1 MQEAVNVL
9 AAWAKRWNVSIN
21 KDKSSTTLFTLTKQ
35 QPGKIKLGDYPLKE
49 DDEPTYL
56 GVTFDKRQTWKPHL
70 QEAETRARR
79 KLALMRKLAGSTW
92 GADERTLRTVYEGAV
107 RPHLEY
113 GSAAWSSAS
122 KSTLQS
128 VDKVQNQALR
138 LITGAMKTTPI
149 SAMEKVTGVQPLQ
162 DRRNMKTLLQAEKF
176 KCQLNHPMKA
186 KVEGCTHNRIKRESF
201 VHQVKKLEREHL
213 SQLPKQTIP
222 PVLYHSPPWEET
234 SIAKMTICTKIP
246 HLSSSGT
253 VADSIRCNEAR
264 AHCEDM
270 YPQESWTQAY
280 TDGSATKA
288 VADGGAGIYIL
299 YPDGTVA
306 TESVPTGTH
315 CSNYKAE
322 VQALLTASRMVKNT
336 SRREC
341 KQVVFLTDA
350 LSVLEA
356 LNSGGEPELAD
367 SLKSLTETHRVALQ
381 WIPAHCGIPGNEA
394 ADRLAKEG
402 AKKIQIEEDLGY
414 LEKRTIIKSNF
425 RKSPEGD
432 DYHALTRDEQVVLL
446 RLRTGH
452 NRLNYH
458 MCRKLKL
465 APSTACECQQ
475 GDQTTEHILQS
486 CPKLS
491 ILRES
496 IWTDA
501 TPLQT
506 KLYGE
511 RMELERTARF
521 IRLAKIKI

>member
-1 MQEAVNVL
+1 
-9 AAWAKRWNVSIN
+9 
-21 KDKSSTTLFTLTKQ
+21 
-35 QPGKIKLGDYPLKE
+35 
-49 DDEPTYL
+49 
-56 GVTFDKRQTWKPHL
+56 
-70 QEAETRARR
+70 
-79 KLALMRKLAGSTW
+79 
-92 GADERTLRTVYEGAV
+92 
-107 RPHLEY
+107 
-113 GSAAWSSAS
+113 
-122 KSTLQS
+122 
-128 VDKVQNQALR
+128 
-138 LITGAMKTTPI
+138 
-149 SAMEKVTGVQPLQ
+149 
-162 DRRNMKTLLQAEKF
+162 
-176 KCQLNHPMKA
+176 
-186 KVEGCTHNRIKRESF
+186 
-201 VHQVKKLEREHL
+201 
-213 SQLPKQTIP
+213 
-222 PVLYHSPPWEET
+222 
-234 SIAKMTICTKIP
+234 
-246 HLSSSGT
+246 
-253 VADSIRCNEAR
+253 
-264 AHCEDM
+264 
-270 YPQESWTQAY
+270 
-280 TDGSATKA
+280 
-288 VADGGAGIYIL
+288 
-299 YPDGTVA
+299 
-306 TESVPTGTH
+306 
-315 CSNYKAE
+315 
-322 VQALLTASRMVKNT
+322 MVKNN
-336 SRREC
+336 SRREY

-521 IRLAKIKI
+521 IRLARIKI